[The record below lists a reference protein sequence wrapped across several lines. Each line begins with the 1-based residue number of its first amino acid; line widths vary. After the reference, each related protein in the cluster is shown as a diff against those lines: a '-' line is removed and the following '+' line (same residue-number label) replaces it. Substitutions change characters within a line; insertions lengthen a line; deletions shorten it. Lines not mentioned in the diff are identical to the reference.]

1 MGTLMD
7 RRMYKLQCVVTH
19 KGGHDSGHYECFRR
33 HNVWPAP
40 FSTPHPPSPGG
51 TIPGTPAI
59 SVTPSGSGTPFIRET
74 GEARNSTSE
83 SNGSVSPITPIS
95 PSLSVPTQIG
105 DDRPSSPASI
115 RTATSATPT
124 GLEPPSPSSSSPTPF
139 KADCERK
146 KKKVKK
152 NNKWWR
158 ISDEKIKEAK
168 TDDVLSQ
175 QKEVYLLFYERIRE
189 DR

>member
-1 MGTLMD
+1 MD
-7 RRMYKLQCVVTH
+7 RRLYKLQCVVTH

-59 SVTPSGSGTPFIRET
+59 SVAPSGGATPFIRET
-74 GEARNSTSE
+74 GEVGNSISE

-95 PSLSVPTQIG
+95 LSLSVPTQIG
-105 DDRPSSPASI
+105 DDRPSSPASV

-124 GLEPPSPSSSSPTPF
+124 GAEPPSPSSSPTPS
-139 KADCERK
+139 KADSELKRK
-146 KKKVKK
+146 KKAKK
-152 NNKWWR
+152 TNKWWR

-175 QKEVYLLFYERIRE
+175 QKEVYLLFYERTRE